1 MSTYLLLKTLHVL
14 SSVLLVGTGFGTA
27 YFFYF
32 ANRSGNVQAQAVV
45 ATLVVRADWWFTTPA
60 AIVQPLSG
68 LALAAMAGYPWSA
81 PWLVW
86 ALVLYALA
94 GACWL
99 PVLFLQHR
107 MAQLARAAAAEGTS
121 LPPDYQRLARR
132 WELLGY
138 PAFAAMLVV
147 FWLMVAKPG

>member
-1 MSTYLLLKTLHVL
+1 MSAYLLLKTLHVL

-32 ANRSGNVQAQAVV
+32 ANRSANVQAQAVV
-45 ATLVVRADWWFTTPA
+45 ARLVVRADWWFTTPA

-68 LALAAMAGYPWSA
+68 LALVRMAGYPLDA
-81 PWLVW
+81 PWIAW
-86 ALVLYALA
+86 ALALYVLA

-99 PVLFLQHR
+99 PVLWLQHR
-107 MAQLARAAAAEGTS
+107 MAAMARDAATRGEP
-121 LPPDYQRLARR
+121 LPARYRQYARR
-132 WELLGY
+132 WEWLGY